1 MENETNTVSDAIV
14 SEVPRY
20 FNELESWIKF
30 NDRVVNEASRS
41 INPIIERLNFIGIAD
56 SNLDE
61 FIRTKFSKVNDINH
75 KVIRKMIDEQTSKIE
90 ELYDNLICELRD
102 KYSINI
108 TDVDSIRD
116 NQKAYRSIKNEF
128 YNNIYPTLQPL
139 IMTEELPMPSL
150 LDGASFIITK
160 FNDDNNKTCI
170 VRLPET
176 KLIKVKGVDQYKQT
190 YILIEDVIKEFI
202 PVLYRKKEI
211 DDTYLIRALRQIDS
225 LNAGHEN
232 YLSYIKQQIKNRENA
247 TIQMIDYY
255 GKYTGLK
262 GLITNKESKRKRKY
276 VQGLSFLKDI
286 RNVISYDK
294 DMVYPKTKPRT
305 PVSFVGESMFETLSD
320 KDVLVHFPYES
331 FDMSTVRFLQEAAD
345 DPDVITIKQTLYR
358 VGKNSPLIKA
368 LIKAAKNGKQVVV
381 LLELKAKMDE
391 QNNLELTEK
400 LKDAGCNVIFGPID
414 IKTHAKVT
422 LIVRNENSKAAKYI
436 NISTGNFND
445 KTAKIYEDVSYFVKE
460 RPKLKIG
467 TDLTD
472 LFNFLGG
479 YSELSDVND
488 LLISPKSFRQKIEK
502 EIDSCILSKTLY
514 PDKPVSIHMK
524 CNAFTDKRIC
534 EKLYEASNI
543 GVDIK
548 LIIRGMCIL
557 IPGVEGM
564 SENIKVISIV
574 GRYLEHSRIY
584 EFSYY
589 AENEKL
595 IKHQFIGSG
604 DMMPRNLDYRVEVI
618 VPIRTAP
625 IKNQISEIFNL
636 YFADVTNSYTLVPTG
651 DYILPNDNELT
662 EESFSVQNNLIDY
675 YKIREKTIV
684 K

>member
-14 SEVPRY
+14 SEAPRY

-102 KYSINI
+102 KYGINI

-514 PDKPVSIHMK
+514 PDKPVSIRMK

>member
-14 SEVPRY
+14 SEAPRY

-102 KYSINI
+102 KYGINI

-514 PDKPVSIHMK
+514 PDKPVSIRMK

-557 IPGVEGM
+557 IPGIEGM

-589 AENEKL
+589 VENEKL

>member
-14 SEVPRY
+14 SEAPRY

-102 KYSINI
+102 KYGINI

-345 DPDVITIKQTLYR
+345 DPDVITFKQTLYR

-514 PDKPVSIHMK
+514 PDKPVSIRMK